1 MNVKTA
7 VIVLYAVLS
16 LSPWAL
22 VPLVP
27 VLVVDAWAMLLAM
40 LLLSLVSAVLT
51 WGMVTTGVSRP
62 GASRVGILALSSL
75 SIILVVR
82 AGALSSREDD
92 WTGLLFLL
100 LTPLHGALALWIA
113 LHARRAGPMAPSA

>member
-7 VIVLYAVLS
+7 VIVLCAVLS
-16 LSPWAL
+16 LLPWAL

-75 SIILVVR
+75 SIILVVT